1 MKLSGYIIEKYN
13 KMDGAYTCHRLVE
26 EAKAL
31 GICLSIIGIN
41 DCFVIDSKIVNNQ
54 SLLLHRDFIIN
65 RYKYGKIKHLINDL
79 ATKSY
84 NNIGSFENYVNKF
97 VQIQRLRSNDFLI
110 PKYILSC
117 ASPTLYDAL
126 SSTLQLPFVAKGLE
140 SSMGRE
146 IYLIRD
152 KKDYLELAKHYPTE
166 KEWLFEEFI
175 ESSFGRDLRLFS
187 IRGKAL
193 ACMKRTSETDFRANV
208 ALGAS
213 VDNVRIDD
221 TLQRIAKDIYEQTQ
235 LDFIGID
242 LLFGREQYYLC
253 EINVMPGLEGIEAAS
268 GINIAREIIK
278 TIKNDF

>member
-26 EAKAL
+26 EAKTL

-41 DCFVIDSKIVNNQ
+41 DCVVIDSRIVNNQ

-84 NNIGSFENYVNKF
+84 NNIDSFEDYVNKF

-117 ASPTLYDAL
+117 ASPTLYDVL
-126 SSTLQLPFVAKGLE
+126 SSTLQQPFVAKGLE

-152 KKDYLELAKHYPTE
+152 KKDYFELAKQYPTE

-175 ESSFGRDLRLFS
+175 ESSFGQDLRLFS
-187 IRGKAL
+187 IRGKVL

-213 VDNVRIDD
+213 VSNVRIDD